1 MKNKNILE
9 LQREV
14 DNTHNSNWDENNSD
28 IKDNVALQKSLY
40 DILIEPKFDFN
51 KWMIKFDEYEKRYS
65 RFFYSSISQ
74 YILQEK
80 DDKKI
85 AQLIQNITV
94 VTSRVFINDKE
105 RNKKL
110 TKSGIPNREVNP
122 YGRLEVSYNKYL
134 MIFKL
139 YDHCHLANKQRMA
152 YKATKEDIESRI
164 GEISGSKI
172 RNYEKSIT
180 SQLIGLVAI
189 FTALSFVVFG
199 GINISTTIFKM
210 VEKISIAKILVLLDV
225 WFICMSNLFILFM
238 KMIATIARRRFKTR
252 WYFLIVNIILII
264 ILGVLLYAII
274 RASSL

>member
-28 IKDNVALQKSLY
+28 IKDNVVLQKSLY

-122 YGRLEVSYNKYL
+122 DGRLEVSYNKYL

-152 YKATKEDIESRI
+152 YKATKEDIERRI
-164 GEISGSKI
+164 GKIANSKI
-172 RNYEKSIT
+172 RKYEKSIT

-199 GINISTTIFKM
+199 GINTSTTIFKM

-238 KMIATIARRRFKTR
+238 KMIATITRRHFKTR